1 MSLAALSYGHK
12 LTDLLEADIP
22 RPITRVPIRI
32 EKGEMLATFVAD
44 TEEDGDAAGARRRPM
59 SVNLRDQGFKVFFR
73 AFFRMNRGLYVPGG
87 SIIPIDND

>member
-1 MSLAALSYGHK
+1 MSLAALSYDQK

-22 RPITRVPIRI
+22 KPITRVPIRI

-44 TEEDGDAAGARRRPM
+44 TEDGDAAGARRRPM